1 MSITSRRID
10 KCPTPKQRFSDKFPT
25 ARTEKMTNFWQMPR
39 GGGRNGHTWNWL
51 CHYHYNLRQ
60 IFFLLIGKEPST
72 WPANNCL
79 QIMAA
84 HAQRRPT
91 VFGFGIWLQII
102 FCSYIKETTLLEL
115 LAWKWQITLLPEDIH
130 GDQMIKQLLNSVI
143 AKYRDL
149 SLSSLCTDP
158 PPLRKNQRSGIC
170 ESPSLI
176 VYVNNFTRIKNSF
189 RWPKILWLMFHVI
202 PVLKM
207 LVHETYIVFSS
218 SNWER
223 ERDF

>member
-1 MSITSRRID
+1 MSHPQAEVFWQIPHCQDRED
-10 KCPTPKQRFSDKFPT
+10 DKFL
-25 ARTEKMTNFWQMPR
+25 TNAQ
-39 GGGRNGHTWNWL
+39 GGGGGNGHTWNLL
-51 CHYHYNLRQ
+51 CHYNYNLRQ
-60 IFFLLIGKEPST
+60 IFFLLFGKEPST

-79 QIMAA
+79 QIMVCSCATSSNCVWLWHLAA
-84 HAQRRPT
+84 NNILLIHKRNHA
-91 VFGFGIWLQII
+91 F
-102 FCSYIKETTLLEL
+102 L

-218 SNWER
+218 SNWKR
-223 ERDF
+223 ETDF